1 MTSLEIYTLSKK
13 TTEKEFN
20 NLFNDFTEKEVLKF
34 NSLIKLG
41 DDKFLALWTIISERY
56 N

>member
-1 MTSLEIYTLSKK
+1 METQEIYTLAKE
-13 TTEKEFN
+13 TTEKQFE
-20 NLFNDFTEKEVLKF
+20 NLFNGFTKQEIIKF

>member
-1 MTSLEIYTLSKK
+1 METKEIYQLASE
-13 TTEKEFN
+13 TTEKQFE
-20 NLFNDFTEKEVLKF
+20 NLFNGFLKQEVIKF
-34 NSLIKLG
+34 KSLIKLG